1 LRAKRG
7 KNARYSAAIAAEKEV
22 HSDDDQPTHKKRK
35 RTSSKGK
42 KKASASD
49 EEESPYST
57 EDGNDTESDS
67 DAQAEISHE
76 EVRVLFN
83 VVVALISLQRSN
95 LDRRRTSDQDSS
107 RGYFAPSKSVEGTEA
122 TAQKTED
129 HTCNQFP
136 TPST

>member
-7 KNARYSAAIAAEKEV
+7 RNARYSAAIAAEKEV
-22 HSDDDQPTHKKRK
+22 HSDDDQPTHKKCK
-35 RTSSKGK
+35 RTSSKGE

-57 EDGNDTESDS
+57 EDRNDTESNS
-67 DAQAEISHE
+67 DARAEISHE

-83 VVVALISLQRSN
+83 VVVALIFLPRSN
-95 LDRRRTSDQDSS
+95 LDCRRTPTKTVP
-107 RGYFAPSKSVEGTEA
+107 APSKSVEGTEA